1 MAETYGLLIIF
12 WETYVKIKLKPEPP
26 LPTHFM
32 NNYVRRKNQG
42 FPFVPRLKELK
53 CRTPDATLAKRPMLL
68 GKLRR
73 TIMSIFGV
81 RSIKLIPEMGMKLR
95 AEL

>member
-1 MAETYGLLIIF
+1 M
-12 WETYVKIKLKPEPP
+12 KIKLKPEPP
-26 LPTHFM
+26 LSTHFM
-32 NNYVRRKNQG
+32 NNYVGKRNPG

-53 CRTPDATLAKRPMLL
+53 CRTLDATLVKRQMLL

-81 RSIKLIPEMGMKLR
+81 RSIKLIPEMGTKFR
-95 AEL
+95 A